1 MWSLSMYDA
10 EHPSSALKAAVAAN
24 VLAPPS
30 LTLEQVLELQEAEI
44 AEYSKTT
51 FQTELYAALESGC
64 PEEKAHLRQELC
76 LKAQV
81 PIVGR
86 FGFEPTALG
95 VSQATLAI
103 LRHHGEPKACM
114 HLQRQIGWSG
124 VPARAWSQAVST
136 VSKREVDQDEFQEIL
151 EEQGLADFKEEEP
164 VKPKMVERTEFESLV
179 GVLIAIN
186 SIVMGLEAD
195 APDKRSVG
203 WVIVEN
209 FFCLLWISE
218 MMLKLWFYHLAYFK
232 SGWNVFDF
240 CLVLLNIFE
249 TWVIPSLAIEDLDAL
264 GVLRIV
270 RVLRILRL
278 LRLIRLMRLFKNL
291 WLIIVGFRESLS
303 TLFWV
308 LMLLSVVVYVFAIFL
323 RLTLSCPEQFQ
334 HWIECDDY
342 FGTMPKSMYT
352 LFQIITLESWSQ
364 EFARPIVKQQPMFF
378 LFFMFFLFLTTFG
391 ILNIIVGVI
400 VENTLNAAKQN
411 MELQERRLQR
421 QLRQELESIRIL
433 FEDADADGSGT
444 LEKDEFIQILVDE
457 AVKNTLT
464 RMEVPVDD
472 PGTLFEILDP
482 QGSGSISFPVFAQGV
497 LRVKGP
503 PTQLDMKTMQVGVA
517 GISRRVTKVEQAVE
531 NHTQL
536 IRESMQML
544 GQILEALGHKGQ
556 VVKPGYQDTGPTGD
570 GGDPGYREDV
580 RRDAGGV
587 ADKQDAMEVESI
599 HDPDSP
605 KMRKQMSNDSL
616 ELLRETASSFEV
628 PVLGV
633 PVPRL
638 VIQPKAKAH
647 LPGQLES

>member
-1 MWSLSMYDA
+1 MAVAAVLARRSASKTDQDPYNYLVSSKSVNSIRSLSMS
-10 EHPSSALKAAVAAN
+10 PKSSRSGEGPAL
-24 VLAPPS
+24 
-30 LTLEQVLELQEAEI
+30 
-44 AEYSKTT
+44 
-51 FQTELYAALESGC
+51 
-64 PEEKAHLRQELC
+64 
-76 LKAQV
+76 
-81 PIVGR
+81 
-86 FGFEPTALG
+86 FGADE
-95 VSQATLAI
+95 V
-103 LRHHGEPKACM
+103 K
-114 HLQRQIGWSG
+114 
-124 VPARAWSQAVST
+124 SQAVST

-164 VKPKMVERTEFESLV
+164 IKPKIVERTEFESAV
-179 GVLIAIN
+179 GIFIALN

-195 APDKRSVG
+195 AAEKRAVG

-209 FFCLLWISE
+209 FFCLLWITE
-218 MMLKLWFYHLAYFK
+218 MLLKLWAFRLAYFR

-240 CLVLLNIFE
+240 SLVLLNIFE
-249 TWVIPSLAIEDLDAL
+249 TWVIPSLAIEDLDAI

-278 LRLIRLMRLFKNL
+278 LRLIRLMKLFKNL

-323 RLTLSCPEQFQ
+323 RLTLSCSEQ
-334 HWIECDDY
+334 HPRWLECDDY
-342 FGTMPKSMYT
+342 FGSMPKAMYT

-364 EFARPIVKQQPMFF
+364 EFARPIVKQQPIFF
-378 LFFMFFLFLTTFG
+378 VFFMFFLFLTTFG

-433 FEDADADGSGT
+433 FEDADCDGSGT
-444 LEKDEFIQILVDE
+444 LEEHEFVQILADE

-472 PGTLFEILDP
+472 PTTLFEILDP
-482 QGSGSISFPVFAQGV
+482 QGNGSISFPIFAQGV

-517 GISRRVTKVEQAVE
+517 GISRRVAKVEHAIQD
-531 NHTQL
+531 HRKL
-536 IRESMQML
+536 IQQSVQML
-544 GQILEALGHKGQ
+544 GQVLEALGRKGH
-556 VVKPGYQDTGPTGD
+556 VPKKGHQDLNEEGLSAGGAGSRLCSRD
-570 GGDPGYREDV
+570 ASGDPDRSDQ
-580 RRDAGGV
+580 
-587 ADKQDAMEVESI
+587 QDAMEVESI
-599 HDPDSP
+599 GGDADASP
-605 KMRKQMSNDSL
+605 KMSKQLSNDSL
-616 ELLRETASSFEV
+616 ELLRETASSFE
-628 PVLGV
+628 PPALGV

-638 VIQPKAKAH
+638 VPKAGAH
-647 LPGQLES
+647 LPGQLGE